1 MVKKLVKS
9 FVCPKETTL
18 LLSWN
23 KRNEINYVKIMK
35 NFFCLG
41 LFSILI
47 FNSYT
52 LFAFKHIDRFSI
64 EERYL
69 SDSIPNEI
77 NKKYET
83 IFRSLAD
90 RLNILDYNYLIQVP
104 KQEKH
109 ILTPK
114 NRFIDPSLY
123 RHYCNLTS
131 ITIPNTIISVRA
143 QSFRGTFIKRN
154 LPPPRDF
161 ELIKDWA
168 GKNCSLWI
176 SINLS
181 IDMLY

>member
-1 MVKKLVKS
+1 MFVLKKRLYY
-9 FVCPKETTL
+9 FH
-18 LLSWN
+18 WN
-23 KRNEINYVKIMK
+23 KRNETNYIKTMK

-131 ITIPNTIISVRA
+131 ITIPNTTISIKA

-168 GKNCSLWI
+168 DKNCSFWI
-176 SINLS
+176 SIN
-181 IDMLY
+181 INMDMLY